1 LSAVISAT
9 TKRIMT
15 KRGAQKHKK
24 KKREQGR
31 GGERRG
37 EERGKEQLLLVKIVS
52 PQNRSVPLTRKCD
65 VIPLEAK
72 AKRDRERATKESASL
87 RSRLRSSSGAIC
99 VV

>member
-15 KRGAQKHKK
+15 KRGAQKHK